1 MHEEP
6 DAAMHLPRPDR
17 ARYFTNRS
25 PSGASIRIWTF
36 CFSEVDM
43 LDVNIASALILQ
55 FHHIW
60 VQKFS
65 PGMLGRSKDIKLG
78 RW

>member
-1 MHEEP
+1 
-6 DAAMHLPRPDR
+6 
-17 ARYFTNRS
+17 
-25 PSGASIRIWTF
+25 
-36 CFSEVDM
+36 M